1 MLWLP
6 DLEFY
11 NAQDY
16 DEGYFPDSFLRK
28 ENHLAIVYNYGKMV
42 HYISQ
47 TNLKVIRD
55 IPTFYCVII
64 SENLVCFVFFIVCKL
79 VGKGIAWFK
88 IHYPKFFNCVN
99 LKILISAQG

>member
-28 ENHLAIVYNYGKMV
+28 ENHLAIVYSFGNMV

-55 IPTFYCVII
+55 ILLKEI
-64 SENLVCFVFFIVCKL
+64 STN
-79 VGKGIAWFK
+79 
-88 IHYPKFFNCVN
+88 
-99 LKILISAQG
+99 ILLCHNF